1 MRLRGKLLLV
11 SLSLLALPWAGWQF
25 MRLVADVLRE
35 GQDQALVASAE
46 AVARGL
52 AVRSANLP
60 PAGPSMFA
68 PNLPRAPIADGDDR
82 EWRDVPGYPFSHQGS
97 GFTVHLGRA
106 DDSLHLLID
115 VDDITPARSDAHWP
129 IADRRDHVRLDLH
142 GRQGVVG
149 LRLAN
154 ASPGVLIA
162 TGSDGSPPPLR
173 VNGFWQER
181 DSGYRVE
188 LSLPQ
193 GYALRALA
201 IIVHD
206 ADDAGHVR
214 VIDSG
219 QDTGGRPWTVLAD
232 SDALASSLAQ
242 LLPPGMQAQ
251 VLDREGHVVA
261 SAGSRGSARAGDDEV
276 PWLRGWLYRHLLFAE
291 GATTSAG
298 VDRFAAATT
307 SWQVDADDGRL
318 LQSAT
323 TPIIAS
329 GQARA
334 VLSLTRESDAVLRL
348 TDRAF
353 SGLFAASLLALAAVL
368 IALLLFAGR
377 LSGRIRRLRD
387 AADNALDRD
396 GRVRAFP
403 VSDAGDEIGD
413 LSRAFARLLDE
424 VGVYTGYLRGLAG
437 KLSHE
442 INTPIAIVRT
452 SLENLEADPQAADAR
467 VYLERARGGIDRL
480 GALVRAMSEASRIE
494 QAIESAEGERV
505 DLTRLVADC
514 AEGYRPLLAPRRLD
528 VQLPTTPLPM
538 FCAPDLIVQA
548 LDKLIDNAASF
559 CPPDGWVRIALA
571 GSADG
576 VTIAVANQ
584 GPLLPEAMRD
594 KLFDSLVSVRE
605 RRPGNAVHLGFGLH
619 VVKLVAGL
627 HRGRVRAGNLAD
639 DQGVEFVLAIAG
651 LAARPADS

>member
-25 MRLVADVLRE
+25 MRLVAEVLRE

-129 IADRRDHVRLDLH
+129 IADRRDHIRLDLH

-154 ASPGVLIA
+154 ASPGVLIV

-173 VNGFWQER
+173 VNGFWLER
-181 DSGYRVE
+181 DGGYRVE

-201 IIVHD
+201 IVVHD

-219 QDTGGRPWTVLAD
+219 QDTGGRPWTVLAG

-261 SAGSRGSARAGDDEV
+261 SAGSRGGARTGGEV
-276 PWLRGWLYRHLLFAE
+276 PWLRRWLYRHLLFAE
-291 GATTSAG
+291 AG
-298 VDRFAAATT
+298 TADADIDRFAAATT

-323 TPIIAS
+323 TPVIAG
-329 GQARA
+329 GQTRA

-353 SGLFAASLLALAAVL
+353 SGLFAASLLALLAVL
-368 IALLLFAGR
+368 IALLLFAAR

-403 VSDAGDEIGD
+403 VSDARDEIGD
-413 LSRAFARLLDE
+413 LSRAFARLLDD
-424 VGVYTGYLRGLAG
+424 VGIYTGYLRGLAG

-452 SLENLEADPQAADAR
+452 SLENLEADPQASDAR
-467 VYLERARGGIDRL
+467 VYLERARDGIDRL

-494 QAIESAEGERV
+494 QAIESAEREQV

-528 VQLPTTPLPM
+528 VRLTAAPLPM

-559 CPPDGWVRIALA
+559 CPPDGWVRITLA
-571 GSADG
+571 GSADAA
-576 VTIAVANQ
+576 TITVANQ
-584 GPLLPEAMRD
+584 GPLLPESMRD

-627 HRGRVRAGNLAD
+627 HRGRVRASNLAQGD
-639 DQGVEFVLAIAG
+639 GVEFVLAIAG
-651 LAARPADS
+651 LAAPPGDR